1 MEMIDMMYEL
11 ANSKA
16 ALEASNR
23 MIRRLNAKCM
33 RKNLAIAGLVW
44 FGVSVCKMLGESD
57 KKRKEAESRA
67 RDAEAEMAKMQTE
80 RWEKDDCCNCAGIRE
95 KI

>member
-33 RKNLAIAGLVW
+33 RKNLAIAGLAW
-44 FGVSVCKMLGESD
+44 FSFSVCKMFSEND
-57 KKRKEAESRA
+57 KKRKEAEEKVRSL
-67 RDAEAEMAKMQTE
+67 EAALVVYETAKN
-80 RWEKDDCCNCAGIRE
+80 KD
-95 KI
+95 

>member
-1 MEMIDMMYEL
+1 MEMIDLMYEL

-33 RKNLAIAGLVW
+33 RKNLVIAGLAW
-44 FGVSVCKMLGESD
+44 FSFSVCKMLSESD
-57 KKRKEAESRA
+57 KKRKEAETHA
-67 RDAEAEMAKMQTE
+67 RDAEAAMAKMETE
-80 RWEKDDCCNCAGIRE
+80 HWEKNDYKDCEYTLN
-95 KI
+95 

>member
-1 MEMIDMMYEL
+1 MEMIDLMYEL

-44 FGVSVCKMLGESD
+44 YGVSVCKMLGESD

-67 RDAEAEMAKMQTE
+67 RDVEAEMAKMQIE
-80 RWEKDDCCNCAGIRE
+80 RWEKDDCCNCAGIRA

>member
-23 MIRRLNAKCM
+23 MIRRLSAKCM
-33 RKNLAIAGLVW
+33 RKNLAIAGLAW
-44 FGVSVCKMLGESD
+44 FSFSVCKMLSEND
-57 KKRKEAESRA
+57 KKRKEAEEKVRSL
-67 RDAEAEMAKMQTE
+67 EAALVVYETAKN
-80 RWEKDDCCNCAGIRE
+80 KD
-95 KI
+95 